1 MKIQTVYIL
10 NVDRTKILEADFY
23 KIPENKVYFLSFED
37 ALNNLCLFKL
47 EKLVGDFL
55 TKDPLDYNL
64 NKIKDLVEDIKRIRE
79 DTLFKKL
86 L

>member
-1 MKIQTVYIL
+1 MKNKIVYIL
-10 NVDRTKILEADFY
+10 NADKSKILEADFY
-23 KIPENKVYFLSFED
+23 KIQPNKVYFLSFEE

-47 EKLVGDFL
+47 EKLVVNFL

-64 NKIKDLVEDIKRIRE
+64 NKIKDLVEDIKQIRE
-79 DTLFKKL
+79 DTLMKNL